1 MSHHNMENERW
12 QEERAKL
19 RASLEQSEAQRCR
32 LELQHQQ
39 AESAQQVSV
48 SFSWI
53 PFLLKCSSP
62 LDAPWDLYIYIYIYI
77 CIYIRNDVQ
86 HLFASAASCVYLF
99 LVFKHLNRKCLWKRR
114 ALYAH

>member
-62 LDAPWDLYIYIYIYI
+62 LDAPWDLYIYIYIYVY
-77 CIYIRNDVQ
+77 IYEMMFSTFLPVQ
-86 HLFASAASCVYLF
+86 L
-99 LVFKHLNRKCLWKRR
+99 LVFIFSLSLNI
-114 ALYAH
+114 